1 MDKDRLK
8 ECAEQAGAD
17 IVGIANIERFDEL
30 PPEKHP
36 RSIFPE
42 AKSVIV
48 LGRRIT
54 RGTLR
59 GVEEGTNF
67 TNYSL
72 YGYDWLDNRFIALT
86 TFTVSEFLEDNGW
99 EAVPLPNLP
108 PEVPPMGVK
117 VKKEIPAPNVMLD
130 FDDAAVRAG
139 VGEIGYLGVLLTP
152 QFGPRQRIQIILT
165 DAEIEPDPILRDDI
179 CTRDSRLKDFCPLGA
194 IEGEREVVILGKK
207 MVVAEI
213 DYKKCASCK
222 NGAMPNRYHPAGKPD
237 RLAAVCI
244 RSYADYL
251 EKNGRIKNRFKMPF
265 RQRDAW
271 TVVKEEVDLY
281 RY

>member
-1 MDKDRLK
+1 MDKKKFK
-8 ECAEQAGAD
+8 EYARQAGAD

-30 PPEKHP
+30 PVAKHP
-36 RSIFPE
+36 CSIFPE
-42 AKSVIV
+42 TKSVIV

-67 TNYSL
+67 GNYAL
-72 YGYDWLDNRFIALT
+72 FGYNWLDNRFIALT

-99 EAVPLPNLP
+99 EAVPLPNIP
-108 PEVPPMGVK
+108 PEVPPMGVS
-117 VKKEIPAPNVMLD
+117 VKKGSPEPNVLLD

-152 QFGPRQRIQIILT
+152 EFGPRQRIQVILT
-165 DAEIEPDPILRDDI
+165 DAEIEPDPILKEDI
-179 CTRDSRLKDFCPLGA
+179 CTRSRELKNFCPLGA
-194 IEGEREVVILGKK
+194 FKGEKQIFISGKE
-207 MVVAEI
+207 MTVAEI
-213 DYKKCASCK
+213 DYRKCASCK
-222 NGAMPNRYHPAGKPD
+222 NGAMPNLYHPAGKPD

-251 EKNGRIKNRFKMPF
+251 ERNGRIRNRFKLQF
-265 RQRDAW
+265 RQREAW
-271 TVVKEEVDLY
+271 TLQPEIDLY
-281 RY
+281 RF